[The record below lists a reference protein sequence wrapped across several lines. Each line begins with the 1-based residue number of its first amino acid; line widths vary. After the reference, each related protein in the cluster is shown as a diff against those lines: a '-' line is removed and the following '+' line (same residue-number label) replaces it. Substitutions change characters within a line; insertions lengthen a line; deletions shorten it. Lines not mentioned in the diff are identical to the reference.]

1 MAKDIKKRFT
11 VSLDIDTKDA
21 EKQIKATVGNLKTIL
36 AEMGNASDKMTYFK
50 DLAGYLSQIDAAM
63 DAFKKKHGQGL
74 FDKTFGGLDSNLRK
88 ELEGL
93 FGVSGSQLDQIDVLR
108 EKLNALTPKSSIKEV
123 RAFAKEINNLFTSV
137 GRDAPFDN
145 IDMEFSGRTRPEDID
160 RLSGAFSNFATVW
173 DDVVRKI
180 GKGFGVGPGGT
191 VVGGLSKEVQAEVDK
206 LQAQIIQLQ
215 ALKKDLQTTLNNKH
229 AFDNIEDIKLDTKP
243 TEEEF
248 KRLIKQYQDLT
259 EASHNLMEG
268 TNAYN
273 SNLAQRA
280 KIGLQ
285 ISAIRDTDPD
295 FDTKKAS
302 EIIDNDQFELVLDN
316 FEKNIKKIYT
326 SIDKEISKIQ
336 TKIEDTIASANTQS
350 NTMNGFGG
358 IDDSFKQAADASG
371 KFVDKLE
378 YIQLMA
384 TQIQRL
390 FSTMSDEEVKL
401 EYKILMNGQEINLK
415 AGGAKEVGL
424 ATSIEALLGNLK
436 TGTTVSMHNH
446 PGGTSS
452 KYNHFDLNEAISSF
466 YSGTSKLSAIVGD
479 DGITTL
485 DLAKVKME
493 DALKVYE
500 KLKNMKVSSISTDKL
515 NKLFAEIN
523 SDYSNVAQHWDP
535 SNFTKLAAYI
545 YDVENSAT
553 SAITPLERFKNVVTM
568 AFGKQINWDNYGQ
581 LLNEFDLDNVGNVFN
596 QIAKM
601 EGVKI
606 HVDDTTTSSLD
617 AVIEQIN
624 QQKQAFVELRQEAN
638 VTYQD
643 IQKQVQA
650 YLSEVAAGGT
660 GNKAL
665 DYFKTYF
672 GTADF
677 LDITDLFAQLQDG
690 ILNPDNVAN
699 KIASFF
705 PKIDPEEFVVASNV
719 VAPIQDA
726 KTALKEF
733 FALADEIQHKSF
745 LFGDAEGN
753 VEIGRYTER
762 LETAQ
767 SALIQFAQAG
777 EYTKEELQEMESA
790 FKSAQQRLSTYT
802 TYYDGYGNGN
812 GEYAYTYEEEYHT
825 AERDKERLENDLKIT
840 EGQYKSEREENER
853 LRTEIEELRQNEQR
867 DENQGS
873 VSESSI
879 KEENEALKQQKSLV
893 EEIVKI
899 RNNLGLNASQTKL
912 GVTDGKDWLGDS
924 ALDNVVKKQ
933 KELHGYVQWLTQ
945 IEAKEKSIG
954 QLTDEEISKKQQL
967 VEIVRDMDLSVR
979 YKDGSYYSTA
989 NFGDYDQDLSE
1000 QIKQLNQ
1007 VISLRKKIAYGSYW
1021 TGNYGTMGD
1030 TFSGDNI
1037 STLVGDSISQFESVQ
1052 EFDASVIGQL
1062 VREYQFLHTEMTR
1075 CLTVGEQVPQSTLDR
1090 MKWFENIDATQLQNI
1105 LPRLTELQSKIAA
1118 VQEGVEHNI
1127 TTNADEQFYD
1137 TQIQNLQELIQL
1149 QKEYLSLGGPA
1160 ETNDYDTSLHYST
1173 EQLQERLDRY
1183 TQLKNGAKE
1192 VAKLQEAF
1200 PDIDFKRSRDFAYI
1214 ADVLREGVINYQD
1227 ALKQVNQE
1235 LEKQKQ
1241 LEKERASVQVT
1252 DETEEYKAEANAI
1265 EQRNEALKEGN
1276 ALKAQEDT
1284 LNHSDVADTRLTTG
1298 TDVGK
1303 EDIAAEIQ
1311 QLERLKAILLEVEQA
1326 VQAKTQA
1333 FRDEGLVV
1341 EQTVSREIEALR
1353 ELVLALSYIKSAIDT
1368 INDSFTSR
1376 SVRHALPADSDADSE
1391 NALVP
1396 TEVQNSYA
1404 LETTLQ
1410 TTNGYLKSIL
1420 DTLSGNEAI
1429 DGLVD
1434 PLKNAVTELHNVAN
1448 GIVEHQKRQQTD
1460 KTAASARIANNYGHL
1475 SSIANNA
1482 VTSIGDGSD
1491 DSVKIKGMKA
1501 LADNV
1506 VRVEGAIRDAS
1517 GSWNGF
1523 IVDIDEA
1530 NQATISATNTQSV
1543 FAKEL
1548 NETAEAAKKAAK
1560 SVQDAAKSQA
1570 SSDIDA
1576 LLAAGMQS
1584 RVDRANALSKAGQKV
1599 RRSALIIDG
1608 DQAFDNVLGG
1618 ALVRDAYD
1626 TQALG
1631 QQMLSA
1637 GFTDADQFF
1646 DAMSQLAK
1654 NAVWTEQNIKST
1666 WMHFASDKNLT
1677 FPNDGINKK
1686 LYASFDNVGILTVDW
1701 FNNFLTEL
1709 TNRGYKGQIKIPHDI
1724 TSFYD
1729 TDQIVGHAADDES
1742 WKILYDV
1749 LKTFAAKGDLR
1760 NIQAGIDATNPVIF
1774 GSKGAQGASF
1784 SELLEEIYKVAPG
1797 EVFDVE
1803 EITSIIRSAVEST
1816 TGALNEK
1823 LFKPIVDNVVNNRQ
1837 STQDEASRIA
1847 DKVSKEVAK
1856 SAQDRT
1862 LQKITGQV
1870 NLEKG
1875 SLGFD
1880 FNARSLTDEQ
1890 NEIVKAYDSLIAEM
1904 DKYEIAVKN
1913 GQQAELTGIEQTKQ
1927 ALFDK
1932 IDAYKQQYNI
1942 VNAGKTGNKKAPG
1955 ATVVK
1960 NATTKYNA
1968 LKNAANTEELQGSM
1982 VAQQKL
1988 DQYTAAY
1995 EKLINLQKQY
2005 KVGEVLSPDQE
2016 QEFNDARVACNNY
2029 AKEVEKMLKLHQKA
2043 KDEGDQSKRY
2053 EFEGDFQDTDVGRQQ
2068 AFKEFLDQYDSSSV
2082 TFEKFDDN
2090 FNKMIYTVNNGDGTF
2105 TKMTATINS
2114 TRTAIDAFV
2123 GETKEAKGA
2132 FGAFFDELKG
2142 KFKSIGAY
2150 MIATVSIHDV
2160 IRVVRQGVQ
2169 YVKEIDLA
2177 LTELK
2182 KVTDETEQSYD
2193 NFLNT
2198 ASQTASKIGS
2208 TVADFTNATADFARL
2223 GYSIEQATELAKAA
2237 SVYKNVGDGIND
2249 IATASESI
2257 ISTMKA
2263 FGIEADSAM
2272 GIVDRFNEV
2281 GKYIAQAA

>member
-1 MAKDIKKRFT
+1 MAKKQINATAKLFIDFKDAKSDAAKFVTDIKQKLNDIENAADKFT
-11 VSLDIDTKDA
+11 VFKDVVSYIGDIDKALGTLKANNKDVFN
-21 EKQIKATVGNLKTIL
+21 QMFGNL
-36 AEMGNASDKMTYFK
+36 
-50 DLAGYLSQIDAAM
+50 
-63 DAFKKKHGQGL
+63 
-74 FDKTFGGLDSNLRK
+74 DSGLRK
-88 ELEGL
+88 QLEGL
-93 FGVSGSQLDQIDVLR
+93 FGISGSQLGQIDALR
-108 EKLNALTPKSSIKEV
+108 EKLNTLTPKSSIKEI
-123 RAFAKEINNLFTSV
+123 RGFAKELNALFTSV
-137 GRDAPFDN
+137 GRDAPFGN

-160 RLSGAFSNFATVW
+160 RLSGALGNFATVW

-180 GKGFGVGPGGT
+180 GRGFGVGSGGVT
-191 VVGGLSKEVQAEVDK
+191 SGGLSKEIQAEVDK
-206 LQAQIIQLQ
+206 LQKQITQLH
-215 ALKKDLQTTLNNKH
+215 ALKKELQTTLDNKH

-243 TEEEF
+243 TEEGF

-268 TNAYN
+268 TSAYN

-285 ISAIRDTDPD
+285 ISAIRDADPD

-302 EIIDNDQFELVLDN
+302 DIIDNDQFELVLDN
-316 FEKNIKKIYT
+316 FEKNIKKIHA

-336 TKIEDTIASANTQS
+336 IKIEDTIANANAQMSGTG
-350 NTMNGFGG
+350 GFGNM
-358 IDDSFKQAADASG
+358 DDSFKQATDASG
-371 KFVDKLE
+371 KFVNKLE

-390 FSTMSDEEVKL
+390 FSAMSDEEVKL
-401 EYKILMNGQEINLK
+401 EYKILMNGHEVNLK
-415 AGGAKEVGL
+415 AGGAKEVDFK
-424 ATSIEALLGNLK
+424 TSIEALLGNLT

-466 YSGTSKLSAIVGD
+466 YSGTSKLSAIIGD

-493 DALKVYE
+493 DALQVYE
-500 KLKNMKVSSISTDKL
+500 KLKSMKVSNISTDKL
-515 NKLFAEIN
+515 NKLFTDIN
-523 SDYSNVAQHWDP
+523 VDYSNVAQHWDA
-535 SNFTKLAAYI
+535 SEFVKLATYI
-545 YDVENSAT
+545 YDVENNAI
-553 SAITPLERFKNVVTM
+553 SAIAPLERFKNVVTM
-568 AFGKQINWDNYGQ
+568 AFGKQINWDSYGQ
-581 LLNEFDLDNVGNVFN
+581 LLEEFDIDNVGNIFN
-596 QIAKM
+596 QLAKM

-638 VTYQD
+638 ITYKD
-643 IQKQVQA
+643 IQRQVQA
-650 YLSEVAAGGT
+650 YLSEVASGGT

-665 DYFKTYF
+665 EYFKTYF

-690 ILNPDNVAN
+690 MLNPDNVAN
-699 KIASFF
+699 QIASYF
-705 PKIDPEEFVVASNV
+705 PKIDPEEFVINSNV

-726 KTALKEF
+726 KTTLKEF

-745 LFGDAEGN
+745 PFDDAEGN

-790 FKSAQQRLSTYT
+790 FKSAQQRLSDYT
-802 TYYDGYGNGN
+802 THYDGYGNGD
-812 GEYAYTYEEEYHT
+812 GEYDYTYEDEYKS
-825 AERDKERLENDLKIT
+825 AEREKERLNSELRDA
-840 EGQYKSEREENER
+840 ERQYKSEREENER
-853 LRTEIEELRQNEQR
+853 LRTEIEEMRQKEQQ

-879 KEENEALKQQKSLV
+879 KEENEALKQQKNLV

-899 RNNLGLNASQTKL
+899 RNDLGLNASQTKL
-912 GVTDGKDWLGDS
+912 GVTDGKDWLGDG
-924 ALDNVVKKQ
+924 ALDNITKKQ
-933 KELHGYVQWLTQ
+933 KELHGYIQWLAQ
-945 IEAKEKSIG
+945 IEMKEKRIG
-954 QLTDEEISKKQQL
+954 QLTDEEIAKKQEL
-967 VEIVRDMDLSVR
+967 VQIVQGMALSVR
-979 YKDGSYYSTA
+979 YKDGSHYSTS
-989 NFGDYDQDLSE
+989 NFGDYDQNLSE
-1000 QIKQLNQ
+1000 QIEQLQQ
-1007 VISLRKKIAYGSYW
+1007 VISLRKKISYGAYW

-1062 VREYQFLHTEMTR
+1062 VREYQYLHEEMTR

-1105 LPRLTELQSKIAA
+1105 LPSLTELQGKITA
-1118 VQEGVEHNI
+1118 VQEGIEHNI

-1137 TQIQNLQELIQL
+1137 AQIQNLQELIQL
-1149 QKEYLSLGGPA
+1149 QKEYLSLGGPE

-1200 PDIDFKRSRDFAYI
+1200 PDIDFKRSGDFAYI
-1214 ADVLREGVINYQD
+1214 ADILREGIINYQD
-1227 ALKQVNQE
+1227 ALKRVNQE

-1241 LEKERASVQVT
+1241 LELERASIQST

-1276 ALKAQEDT
+1276 ALKSQEDVVDHRGIANT
-1284 LNHSDVADTRLTTG
+1284 GLTTG
-1298 TDVGK
+1298 IDIDK

-1311 QLERLKAILLEVEQA
+1311 QLETLKAILVEVEQA
-1326 VQAKTQA
+1326 VQNKTRA
-1333 FRDEGLVV
+1333 FQDEGLVV

-1353 ELVLALSYIKSAIDT
+1353 ELVLALAYIKSALDA
-1368 INDSFTSR
+1368 INDSFGGSNTLT
-1376 SVRHALPADSDADSE
+1376 LPAGTDVVNKSQ
-1391 NALVP
+1391 LVN
-1396 TEVQNSYA
+1396 TSGQNSYA
-1404 LETTLQ
+1404 LEATLQ

-1420 DTLSGNEAI
+1420 EALSGNKAI
-1429 DGLVD
+1429 DGLVE
-1434 PLKNAVTELHNVAN
+1434 PLKNAVAELKNVAS
-1448 GIVEHQKRQQTD
+1448 GIVEHQKAQQTD
-1460 KTAASARIANNYGHL
+1460 KGAASARIANNYGQL
-1475 SSIANNA
+1475 SSITGN
-1482 VTSIGDGSD
+1482 TLSGMGDN
-1491 DSVKIKGMKA
+1491 IQIENMKA
-1501 LADNV
+1501 LADNI
-1506 VRVEGAIRDAS
+1506 VRVRGAVQDTD
-1517 GSWNGF
+1517 GVWKGF
-1523 IVDIDEA
+1523 VVDINESNNAIINAIDE
-1530 NQATISATNTQSV
+1530 QSA
-1543 FAKEL
+1543 FAKSL
-1548 NETAEAAKKAAK
+1548 NETAEAAKEAEKAADNDVGK
-1560 SVQDAAKSQA
+1560 KTADRIEK
-1570 SSDIDA
+1570 
-1576 LLAAGMQS
+1576 LAA
-1584 RVDRANALSKAGQKV
+1584 QK
-1599 RRSALIIDG
+1599 
-1608 DQAFDNVLGG
+1608 
-1618 ALVRDAYD
+1618 
-1626 TQALG
+1626 T
-1631 QQMLSA
+1631 
-1637 GFTDADQFF
+1637 
-1646 DAMSQLAK
+1646 
-1654 NAVWTEQNIKST
+1654 
-1666 WMHFASDKNLT
+1666 
-1677 FPNDGINKK
+1677 
-1686 LYASFDNVGILTVDW
+1686 
-1701 FNNFLTEL
+1701 
-1709 TNRGYKGQIKIPHDI
+1709 
-1724 TSFYD
+1724 
-1729 TDQIVGHAADDES
+1729 
-1742 WKILYDV
+1742 
-1749 LKTFAAKGDLR
+1749 
-1760 NIQAGIDATNPVIF
+1760 
-1774 GSKGAQGASF
+1774 
-1784 SELLEEIYKVAPG
+1784 
-1797 EVFDVE
+1797 
-1803 EITSIIRSAVEST
+1803 
-1816 TGALNEK
+1816 
-1823 LFKPIVDNVVNNRQ
+1823 
-1837 STQDEASRIA
+1837 
-1847 DKVSKEVAK
+1847 KE
-1856 SAQDRT
+1856 RE
-1862 LQKITGQV
+1862 LQKILGQV

-1875 SLGFD
+1875 TLGFN
-1880 FNARSLTDEQ
+1880 FNARGLNAEQ
-1890 NEIVKAYDSLIAEM
+1890 TEIAGLYDALIAEV
-1904 DKYEIAVKN
+1904 DKYEIAVKE
-1913 GQQAELTGIEQTKQ
+1913 GYQAELDGINASKN
-1927 ALFDK
+1927 ALFEK
-1932 IDAYKQQYNI
+1932 IDAYKTANNI
-1942 VNAGKTGNKKAPG
+1942 IDAGKTGNKKAPG

-1988 DQYTAAY
+1988 AQYAAAY

-2005 KVGEVLSPDQE
+2005 KVGQVLSPDQE

-2029 AKEVEKMLKLHQKA
+2029 AKEVEKLLKLHQKA
-2043 KDEGDQSKRY
+2043 RGEGDQSKRY

-2068 AFKEFLDQYDSSSV
+2068 VFKEFLDQYDSSSV

-2090 FNKMIYTVNNGDGTF
+2090 FNKVIYTVNNGDGTF

-2123 GETKEAKGA
+2123 GETKEAKSVLGK
-2132 FGAFFDELKG
+2132 FFDQFKG
-2142 KFKSIGAY
+2142 KLKSVGAY
-2150 MIATVSIHDV
+2150 MMATVSIHDAL
-2160 IRVVRQGVQ
+2160 RVVKQGVQ

-2182 KVTDETEQSYD
+2182 KVTNETEQSYT

-2223 GYSIEQATELAKAA
+2223 GYNMEQAAELAKAA

>member
-1 MAKDIKKRFT
+1 
-11 VSLDIDTKDA
+11 
-21 EKQIKATVGNLKTIL
+21 
-36 AEMGNASDKMTYFK
+36 MGKVVQTYEFDFKFNDKNASKQLKAISKDMAAFIANMGEAADKVSVFK
-50 DLAGYLSQIDAAM
+50 DLVTYLSNVDKAM
-63 DAFKKKHGQGL
+63 SAFKSKNKDIFNDMFGNIDSMLAKEMANVFGVLEEQAN
-74 FDKTFGGLDSNLRK
+74 TFANLKQRITSAVESKSDLATLRK
-88 ELEGL
+88 IATDINRLYATMGQADPIDINAL
-93 FGVSGSQLDQIDVLR
+93 FVGNGSKEKGTSFEQRIDVLN
-108 EKLNALTPKSSIKEV
+108 NALDDFALNFQGVQDKIKGGL
-123 RAFAKEINNLFTSV
+123 FAGGAPERQFTK
-137 GRDAPFDN
+137 
-145 IDMEFSGRTRPEDID
+145 
-160 RLSGAFSNFATVW
+160 ATSQY
-173 DDVVRKI
+173 DKLKKKIEEYYDVLEQRNTVQ
-180 GKGFGVGPGGT
+180 PGT
-191 VVGGLSKEVQAEVDK
+191 VKYDGLSAQLDEIVDAIVK
-206 LQAQIIQLQ
+206 
-215 ALKKDLQTTLNNKH
+215 
-229 AFDNIEDIKLDTKP
+229 IK
-243 TEEEF
+243 
-248 KRLIKQYQDLT
+248 
-259 EASHNLMEG
+259 
-268 TNAYN
+268 
-273 SNLAQRA
+273 
-280 KIGLQ
+280 
-285 ISAIRDTDPD
+285 
-295 FDTKKAS
+295 
-302 EIIDNDQFELVLDN
+302 
-316 FEKNIKKIYT
+316 
-326 SIDKEISKIQ
+326 SIDKETERDLNGLFGDIEYGEIKNVEEALEQVCDLLKIQ
-336 TKIEDTIASANTQS
+336 MPSAMNGLDGFGDMAQDMDMVGKKILTTTEYIRGMQLALKNMFDVMSQRSTIEFTALIDGQDIDAWAASAGEVSMKTKAEGYLS
-350 NTMNGFGG
+350 NLSKAAGVSLHSHQGVGANLNYNDISSAMKQHYGG
-358 IDDSFKQAADASG
+358 LTDLTAVVGNEDILTLDLTKVKAEDAY
-371 KFVDKLE
+371 KALKKLKE
-378 YIQLMA
+378 LSKKSK
-384 TQIQRL
+384 T
-390 FSTMSDEEVKL
+390 
-401 EYKILMNGQEINLK
+401 
-415 AGGAKEVGL
+415 GGALHDKDINKVFADIDPKYVNIVQRWKPEQFGTL
-424 ATSIEALLGNLK
+424 AQKIFDVQQQSTQAIEPLERLK
-436 TGTTVSMHNH
+436 SLITYIAGDKKIDF
-446 PGGTSS
+446 S
-452 KYNHFDLNEAISSF
+452 KYNDLFESFSLDEA
-466 YSGTSKLSAIVGD
+466 
-479 DGITTL
+479 
-485 DLAKVKME
+485 
-493 DALKVYE
+493 
-500 KLKNMKVSSISTDKL
+500 
-515 NKLFAEIN
+515 
-523 SDYSNVAQHWDP
+523 SN
-535 SNFTKLAAYI
+535 I
-545 YDVENSAT
+545 
-553 SAITPLERFKNVVTM
+553 
-568 AFGKQINWDNYGQ
+568 
-581 LLNEFDLDNVGNVFN
+581 FN
-596 QIAKM
+596 QIMKA
-601 EGVKI
+601 EGITEDGQILQVGKI
-606 HVDDTTTSSLD
+606 VPGSLD
-617 AVIEQIN
+617 AVVKNIQEQ
-624 QQKQAFVELRQEAN
+624 KDAFVDLRNEAKL
-638 VTYQD
+638 TYSD
-643 IQKQVQA
+643 IQKQVNE
-650 YLSEVAAGGT
+650 YLST
-660 GNKAL
+660 GKN
-665 DYFKTYF
+665 
-672 GTADF
+672 ADF
-677 LDITDLFAQLQDG
+677 FEKYYHPQEIGDLYGSFSDVENGLLDINTLT
-690 ILNPDNVAN
+690 NR
-699 KIASFF
+699 IASDFY
-705 PKIDPEEFVVASNV
+705 IDPENFVKSTTQIEE
-719 VAPIQDA
+719 PINKA

-745 LFGDAEGN
+745 PFGDAEGN
-753 VEIGRYTER
+753 VEIGKYTER

-790 FKSAQQRLSTYT
+790 FKSAQQRLSDYT
-802 TYYDGYGNGN
+802 THYDGYGNGD
-812 GEYAYTYEEEYHT
+812 GEYDYTYEDEYKS
-825 AERDKERLENDLKIT
+825 AEREKERLNSELRDA
-840 EGQYKSEREENER
+840 ERQYKSEREENER
-853 LRTEIEELRQNEQR
+853 LRAEIDELRQEEQQR
-867 DENQGS
+867 ANAG
-873 VSESSI
+873 VGSESAI
-879 KEENEALKQQKSLV
+879 DEDNEALKQQKSLV
-893 EEIVKI
+893 EEIVKT
-899 RNNLGLNASQTKL
+899 RNDLGLNASQTKL

-924 ALDNVVKKQ
+924 VLDNITKKQ
-933 KELHGYVQWLTQ
+933 KELHGYIQWLAQ
-945 IEAKEKSIG
+945 IETKEKRIG

-989 NFGDYDQDLSE
+989 NFGGYDQDLSE
-1000 QIKQLNQ
+1000 QIKQLQQ
-1007 VISLRKKIAYGSYW
+1007 VISLRKKIAYGAYW

-1062 VREYQFLHTEMTR
+1062 VREYQYLHAEMTR

-1214 ADVLREGVINYQD
+1214 ADVLREGAINYQD

-1265 EQRNEALKEGN
+1265 EQRNEVLKEGN

-1284 LNHSDVADTRLTTG
+1284 LDHSDVADTRLTTG

-1311 QLERLKAILLEVEQA
+1311 QLERLKAVLLEVEQA

-1333 FRDEGLVV
+1333 FRDEGLAV

-1376 SVRHALPADSDADSE
+1376 SVRHALPTDSDVDSE
-1391 NALVP
+1391 SVLVP

-1429 DGLVD
+1429 DGLVE
-1434 PLKNAVTELHNVAN
+1434 PLKNAATELHNVAN

-1482 VTSIGDGSD
+1482 VTSMSDGSD

-1530 NQATISATNTQSV
+1530 NQATITATNAQSA

-1548 NETAEAAKKAAK
+1548 HETAEAAKKAAK

-1932 IDAYKQQYNI
+1932 IDAYKAAHNI

-1968 LKNAANTEELQGSM
+1968 LKNAANTEELQGSE
-1982 VAQQKL
+1982 VTQQKL
-1988 DQYTAAY
+1988 AQYTAAY
-1995 EKLINLQKQY
+1995 EKLVNLQKQY
-2005 KVGEVLSPDQE
+2005 KVGQVLSPEQE

-2043 KDEGDQSKRY
+2043 RDEGDQSKRY

-2114 TRTAIDAFV
+2114 TRTAIDAFA

-2132 FGAFFDELKG
+2132 LGAFFDELKG

-2160 IRVVRQGVQ
+2160 IRVVKQGVQ

-2193 NFLNT
+2193 NFL
-2198 ASQTASKIGS
+2198 STASKTASMIGS

-2223 GYSIEQATELAKAA
+2223 GYNMEQAAELAKAA

-2272 GIVDRFNEV
+2272 GIVDRFNEI
-2281 GKYIAQAA
+2281 GNNFAISSTGIGEAMQRSASALYAAGNTIDESIALITGANSVVD